1 MKKFHE
7 TKTLFSF
14 RYYGVQINC
23 SNFSC
28 GKKGK
33 LPIKTEIR
41 PSSNDNLAESS
52 VYDISFKL
60 RMQACI
66 NSLTI
71 FF

>member
-14 RYYGVQINC
+14 RDYGVQINC

-41 PSSNDNLAESS
+41 PSSNDNLAESQYMTS
-52 VYDISFKL
+52 HLNCGCKH
-60 RMQACI
+60 A
-66 NSLTI
+66 
-71 FF
+71 